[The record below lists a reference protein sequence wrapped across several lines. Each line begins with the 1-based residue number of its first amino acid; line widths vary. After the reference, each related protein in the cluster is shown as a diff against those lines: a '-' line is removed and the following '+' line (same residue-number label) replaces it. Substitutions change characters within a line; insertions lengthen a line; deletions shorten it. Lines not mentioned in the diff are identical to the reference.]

1 MSKLKY
7 NILTF
12 FTVIFCLFIVIP
24 YQAISQGKQSV
35 DKEILTQTVKS
46 FLSDYVLYG
55 ELSEDGN
62 VISSNY
68 KYKFKNLFKR
78 NAKVFNDIDLE
89 NWTEQELSI
98 SEYILNIEKWY
109 PNGLKIQI
117 KKIEIYKPFKINDQ
131 LYNVIILV
139 EKEIFGFYKESRVYR
154 QQLDLWFTVQFKL
167 KNNTPEDL
175 KILSIER
182 TNISKINIFFEA
194 TPAYTQFLIKEPDK
208 LTDYSGW
215 SNEGY
220 FGYFFNV
227 KLQYSLRPFLGIGAG
242 LGFSNYN
249 SNFSLTY
256 LKQEDYYTTDLDSD
270 NYYLRV
276 EADNIHEKI
285 SYKCLNIP
293 LFVRIDPFFSSR
305 CNFVFLEAGVQFS
318 IPLSANSDFSGS
330 ATHQG
335 YYPQYHV
342 LLYDIPEL
350 EFYTDKDF
358 NYTNSFKP
366 QSTSV
371 NGYVMLG
378 FKFPF
383 LNQSTNINLGIMY
396 IQGITLINDNNEGV
410 YLFSKEYGD
419 YNSLINASSNV
430 KLQSL
435 GFSIGVSIGLD

>member
-1 MSKLKY
+1 MK
-7 NILTF
+7 ILEYKILII
-12 FTVIFCLFIVIP
+12 FTAIFCLFILIP
-24 YQAISQGKQSV
+24 YQAISQEKKSV
-35 DKEILTQTVKS
+35 DKEILTQSVKS

-78 NAKVFNDIDLE
+78 NAKIFNDIDPE
-89 NWTEQELSI
+89 NKTERKLSI
-98 SEYILNIEKWY
+98 SEYVLNIEKLY

-117 KKIEIYKPFKINDQ
+117 HKFKICKPFKINDQ
-131 LYNVIILV
+131 LYNAIILV

-154 QQLDLWFTVQFKL
+154 QQLDLRFAVQFNL
-167 KNNTPEDL
+167 KNNTPENL
-175 KILSIER
+175 MILSIER
-182 TNISKINIFFEA
+182 TNISKISIFFEA

-215 SNEGY
+215 SNKGS
-220 FGYFFNV
+220 FGYSCNV

-242 LGFSNYN
+242 LGFSSYN
-249 SNFSLTY
+249 SKFSLTH
-256 LKQEDYYTTDLDSD
+256 LKQEDYYTTDRDSD

-293 LFVRIDPFFSSR
+293 LFVRIDPFFSSHW
-305 CNFVFLEAGVQFS
+305 NFVFLEAGVQFS
-318 IPLSANSDFSGS
+318 IPLSASSDFSGS

-335 YYPQYHV
+335 YYPQYHI

-350 EFYTDKDF
+350 GFYTDKDF

-378 FKFPF
+378 CKFPF
-383 LNQSTNINLGIMY
+383 LNPSTSLNLGIMY
-396 IQGITLINDNNEGV
+396 IRGITTINDNNEGEF
-410 YLFSKEYGD
+410 LFSKEYGD
-419 YNSLINASSNV
+419 YNSLINASSDV
-430 KLQSL
+430 KLQSF